1 MTLAMTYD
9 IALRVLVAVGCG
21 TLIGF
26 ERQWRARTAGVR
38 TNALVS
44 LGAALFVVMGAY
56 SFHGPGADPTRVA
69 AQIVSGIGFLGAG
82 VIMKQ
87 GASISGLNT
96 AATLWASAAVGA
108 LAGGGLLAVAFGGTV
123 VVMLANTLLRPLG
136 RLLDRHG
143 DGPAAETQEVD
154 YRFEVRCTAASEPE
168 VRALVFDAI
177 RRPRFSVRSLTATD
191 LPEGGVMIEAVVHS
205 AERDDTEVE
214 DALEAI
220 VRAEPVT
227 AVRWSAAEPAVLD

>member
-1 MTLAMTYD
+1 MIDAID
-9 IALRVLVAVGCG
+9 IAIRIITGVGFG

-44 LGAALFVVMGAY
+44 LGSTLYVIMGAY
-56 SFHGPGADPTRVA
+56 SFDGPGADPTRVA

-108 LAGGGLLAVAFGGTV
+108 LAGEGWCGS
-123 VVMLANTLLRPLG
+123 PL
-136 RLLDRHG
+136 
-143 DGPAAETQEVD
+143 PA
-154 YRFEVRCTAASEPE
+154 
-168 VRALVFDAI
+168 
-177 RRPRFSVRSLTATD
+177 RS
-191 LPEGGVMIEAVVHS
+191 S
-205 AERDDTEVE
+205 
-214 DALEAI
+214 
-220 VRAEPVT
+220 
-227 AVRWSAAEPAVLD
+227 